1 MNGPYRR
8 FLADTSIGIF
18 LVVTTIVAV
27 IFSLAWYMSPLALGF
42 SEWPSEPGQRDLAQ
56 ALFATSYRIGIPAL
70 LISQLVAVVMG
81 ARGHHRAALII
92 PILSLSAFCL
102 CVAMVLALLNRAA
115 A

>member
-27 IFSLAWYMSPLALGF
+27 IFSLVALGF
-42 SEWPSEPGQRDLAQ
+42 SEWPSEPGQRDLART
-56 ALFATSYRIGIPAL
+56 LFATSYRIGIPAL

-81 ARGHHRAALII
+81 ARGHRRAALII